1 VKSKKLLKI
10 LIGQGNIAY
19 WAPAQH
25 ISNFSLAD
33 SMEAKITNWE
43 LPHHQKAIANIAD
56 KQQMIVYC
64 IKPVNV
70 HASNLEYATNIGVR
84 RLNKR

>member
-1 VKSKKLLKI
+1 
-10 LIGQGNIAY
+10 
-19 WAPAQH
+19 
-25 ISNFSLAD
+25 
-33 SMEAKITNWE
+33 MEATITNWE

-70 HASNLEYATNIGVR
+70 HAE
-84 RLNKR
+84 